1 MQTQTAKVSAERLS
15 ALGLT
20 LIKERGG
27 ISEYKLDANGLK
39 ILLIPNQSSQAAT
52 VMIVYRVGSR
62 NEAVGYT
69 GSTHFLEHMMFKGTD
84 RFPNF
89 DGVLTPLGADYNATT
104 SYDRTNYFAKVPTE
118 HVGKVIALEAD
129 RMRNLNLRQD
139 HRDAEMT
146 VVRNEFENGKNSP
159 FSVLIEQLGA
169 TAFDAHP
176 YHHPIIGWL
185 SDVENVPLARLKA
198 FYDEF
203 YWPNNAT
210 LMVTGNYGTDESVLK
225 TITDEFG
232 VIPPSPHPIN
242 DVYTVEAPQLG
253 ERRFVIE
260 QESTDPA
267 VVVMGFRVPGAAH
280 KDSAALAVIAG
291 ILGSSSR
298 MASRLYQSLVESG
311 LAIEA
316 FNWPNTQ
323 RDEYLFRIG
332 AIPTPGTSLEK
343 LEEALMAELNKLARE
358 TVSAEELAKVK
369 KASRKSRLLASDS
382 QMALVS
388 NICELEVA
396 SSWEMHLD
404 YDALIEAVTAED
416 VCAVASRYFVKK
428 NRTTGH
434 FLPQS
439 SVQDNA
445 PENDEN
451 QSSQGETLAAQPD
464 APKASFT
471 AGLVEKVLDNGFK
484 IQVLPLPGAGT
495 VGVSFKLKAGD
506 HFAPS
511 DKLLVPTL
519 VAEMLTKGAKHLNLS
534 QMAAILEEMGTRIA
548 FGTDKLAVST
558 SGKLVGEDF
567 AAYIKILADCVKNP
581 LFPEAQLA
589 QVKEQMRANLMQGLS
604 DTDSIANVTM
614 SQKLFAEGSFHREH
628 SAEELLASLDAIT
641 VDDLKAFHKAYYG
654 PHTAIITVTGDV
666 QADSAM
672 QAIEHVFRKWESG
685 GADTSIV
692 IAPATAPVGA
702 EVVRVSVPA
711 KTSVSI
717 KTGLPL
723 PAKIGTAEYFVAK
736 LANDALGENTLSAR
750 LGLVVREKHGL
761 TYGIRSYF
769 EGAQY
774 GDGLWQI
781 GLTVN
786 PANIDKALS
795 LVDDVVKQ
803 YLAEGISEQELKTW
817 AQNTVGGFQIALD
830 NPLAIART
838 LNNYSFLGLPT
849 DYMDT
854 LAASYNGVTQEAVND
869 YIRKNFD
876 PSKMLTVVVGTF
888 K

>member
-1 MQTQTAKVSAERLS
+1 MKTQMDTVSEERLS

-20 LIKERGG
+20 LIKERNG
-27 ISEYKLDANGLK
+27 ISEYKLNANGLK
-39 ILLIPNQSSQAAT
+39 ILLIPNLFSQAAT
-52 VMIVYRVGSR
+52 VMIAYRVGSR

-210 LMVTGNYGTDESVLK
+210 LMVTGNYGSDESVLK

-232 VIPPSPHPIN
+232 AIPSSPHAIP

-267 VVVMGFRVPGAAH
+267 VVVMGFRVPGLAH
-280 KDSAALAVIAG
+280 KDSAALNVIADM
-291 ILGSSSR
+291 LGNSSR
-298 MASRLYQSLVESG
+298 MASRLYKSLVEGG
-311 LAIEA
+311 LAIDA
-316 FNWPNTQ
+316 FVWPNTQ

-332 AIPTPGTSLEK
+332 ALPTPGTTLEQ
-343 LEEALMAELNKLARE
+343 LEEALMAQLNKLATE
-358 TVSAEELAKVK
+358 EASPEELLKVK
-369 KASRKSRLLASDS
+369 RASRNKRMLGADS

-388 NICELEVA
+388 NICEMEVA
-396 SSWEMHLD
+396 ASWEFYLD
-404 YDALIEAVTAED
+404 YDAMIEAVTAQD
-416 VCAVASRYFVKK
+416 VRDVASRYFVKK

-434 FLPQS
+434 FLPQQS
-439 SVQDNA
+439 A
-445 PENDEN
+445 PAQRPSDDE
-451 QSSQGETLAAQPD
+451 AKAQPE
-464 APKASFT
+464 ASTAASNSFT

-484 IQVLPLPGAGT
+484 IQVLPLDGT
-495 VGVSFKLKAGD
+495 FTAGVSIKLRAGD
-506 HFAPS
+506 HFAPA
-511 DKLLVPTL
+511 DKPLVPTL
-519 VAEMLTKGAKHLNLS
+519 VAEMLTKGAKHLDAS
-534 QMAAILEEMGTRIA
+534 QMAAILEEMGTRIS
-548 FGTDKLAVST
+548 FSTDKLAVS
-558 SGKLVGEDF
+558 SASKVVGDSF
-567 AAYIKILADCVKNP
+567 TAYIKILADCLKNP

-589 QVKEQMRANLMQGLS
+589 QVKEQMRANLSQGLS
-604 DTDSIANVTM
+604 DPDAIASVTM
-614 SQKLFAEGSFHREH
+614 SQKLFATGNFHREH

-654 PHTAIITVTGDV
+654 PRSALITVTGDV
-666 QADSAM
+666 GAEEAI

-685 GADTSIV
+685 TADTSIE
-692 IAPATAPVGA
+692 IAAATAPARA
-702 EVVRVSVPA
+702 EVVRVAVPA

-717 KTGLPL
+717 KIGLPL
-723 PAKIGTAEYFVAK
+723 AAKIGTPEYFVAK

-795 LVDDVVKQ
+795 LVEEVVKQ

-849 DYMDT
+849 DYMDK
-854 LAASYNGVTQEAVND
+854 LAAGYNGVTQEAVND

>member
-1 MQTQTAKVSAERLS
+1 MKTQTDMVSNERLS

-20 LIKERGG
+20 LIKERNG
-27 ISEYKLDANGLK
+27 ISEYKLNANGLK

-139 HRDAEMT
+139 HRNSEMT

-210 LMVTGNYGTDESVLK
+210 VMVTGNYGTDDDVLK
-225 TITDEFG
+225 TIVDEFG
-232 VIPPSPHPIN
+232 AIPASPHAIPE
-242 DVYTVEAPQLG
+242 VYTVEAPQLG

-280 KDSAALAVIAG
+280 KDSAALDVIAG
-291 ILGSSSR
+291 MLGSSSR
-298 MASRLYQSLVESG
+298 MASRLYQSLVETG
-311 LAIEA
+311 LAVEA
-316 FNWPNTQ
+316 FIWPNTQ
-323 RDEYLFRIG
+323 RDEYLLRIG
-332 AIPTPGTSLEK
+332 AIPTPGTTLEQ
-343 LEEALMAELNKLARE
+343 LEEALMAQLNKLARE
-358 TVSAEELAKVK
+358 EASPEELAKVK
-369 KASRKSRLLASDS
+369 KASRKSRLLGADS
-382 QMALVS
+382 QMSLVS
-388 NICELEVA
+388 KICEMEVA
-396 SSWEMHLD
+396 SSWEFYLD
-404 YDALIEAVTAED
+404 YDALIDAVTAQD
-416 VCAVASRYFVKK
+416 VRDVASRYFVKK

-434 FLPQS
+434 FLPQQ
-439 SVQDNA
+439 SVADQ
-445 PENDEN
+445 PTGDEAKALPDT
-451 QSSQGETLAAQPD
+451 STAAR
-464 APKASFT
+464 ASLT

-484 IQVLPLPGAGT
+484 IQVLPLEGAGT
-495 VGVSFKLKAGD
+495 VGVSIKLRAGD
-506 HFAPS
+506 HFAPA
-511 DKLLVPTL
+511 DKPLVPTL

-534 QMAAILEEMGTRIA
+534 QMAAILEEMGTRIG
-548 FGTDKLAVST
+548 FGTDKLAVSC
-558 SGKLVGEDF
+558 SGKVVGEDF
-567 AAYIKILADCVKNP
+567 AAYIKILADCLKNP
-581 LFPEAQLA
+581 LFPAAQLA
-589 QVKEQMRANLMQGLS
+589 QVKEQMRANLSQGLS
-604 DTDSIANVTM
+604 DPDSIASVTM

-654 PHTAIITVTGDV
+654 PRSALITVTGDV

-685 GADTSIV
+685 FADTNLDIATAA
-692 IAPATAPVGA
+692 APAKA
-702 EVVRVSVPA
+702 EVVRVAVPA

-717 KTGLPL
+717 KIGLPL
-723 PAKIGTAEYFVAK
+723 AAKIGTPEYFVAK

-761 TYGIRSYF
+761 TYGIRCYF

-786 PANIDKALS
+786 PANVDKALS
-795 LVDDVVKQ
+795 LVEEVVKQ
-803 YLAEGISEQELKTW
+803 YLAEGISDEELKTW

-830 NPLAIART
+830 NPLAIARS

-849 DYMDT
+849 NYMDT
-854 LAASYNGVTQEAVND
+854 LAAGYHGVTTQAVND

>member
-1 MQTQTAKVSAERLS
+1 MKNQPAKISSESLS

-20 LIKERGG
+20 LVKERGG
-27 ISEYKLDANGLK
+27 ISEYKLNANGLK
-39 ILLIPNQSSQAAT
+39 ILLIPNQTSQAAT

-84 RFPNF
+84 RFPGF
-89 DGVLTPLGADYNATT
+89 DSVLTPLGADYNATT

-118 HVGKVIALEAD
+118 HVGTVIALEAD

-203 YWPNNAT
+203 YWPDNAT
-210 LMVTGNYGTDESVLK
+210 LMVTGNYGTDADVLK

-232 VIPPSPHPIN
+232 VIPPSPHAISQ
-242 DVYTVEAPQLG
+242 VYTVEAPQLG

-280 KDSAALAVIAG
+280 KDSASLQVIAG
-291 ILGSSSR
+291 MLGSSSR
-298 MASRLYQSLVESG
+298 MASRLYQSMVETG

-316 FNWPNTQ
+316 FVWPNTQ

-332 AIPTPGTSLEK
+332 AVPTPGTTLEQ
-343 LEEALMAELNKLARE
+343 LEEALMAQLNKLAKE
-358 TVSAEELAKVK
+358 AASEEELAKVK
-369 KASRKSRLLASDS
+369 KASRKGRLLATDS
-382 QMALVS
+382 QMSLVS
-388 NICELEVA
+388 TICELEVA
-396 SSWEMHLD
+396 SSWELHLD
-404 YDALIEAVTAED
+404 YDALIDAVTADD
-416 VCAVASRYFVKK
+416 VRAVASRYFVKK

-434 FLPQS
+434 FLPQQSEAADSADGSEDGESKALSDS
-439 SVQDNA
+439 S
-445 PENDEN
+445 P
-451 QSSQGETLAAQPD
+451 AAS
-464 APKASFT
+464 ASLT

-484 IQVLPLPGAGT
+484 IQVLPLTGVGT
-495 VGVSFKLKAGD
+495 VGVSIKLKAGD
-506 HFAPS
+506 HFAPA
-511 DKLLVPTL
+511 DKPLVPTL

-534 QMAAILEEMGTRIA
+534 QMAAILEEMGTRIG
-548 FGTDKLAVST
+548 FGTDKLAVSC
-558 SGKLVGEDF
+558 SGKVVGEDF
-567 AAYIKILADCVKNP
+567 AAYIKILADCLKNP

-589 QVKEQMRANLMQGLS
+589 QVKEQIRADLMQGLS
-604 DTDSIANVTM
+604 DPDSIANVTM

-654 PHTAIITVTGDV
+654 PRSALITVTGDV

-685 GADTSIV
+685 EADTSIV
-692 IAPATAPVGA
+692 ITPASAPSKA
-702 EVVRVSVPA
+702 EVVRVAVPA

-723 PAKIGTAEYFVAK
+723 AAKIGTAEYFVAK

-761 TYGIRSYF
+761 TYGIKSYF

-786 PANIDKALS
+786 PANIEKALS

-803 YLAEGISEQELKTW
+803 YLTEGISAQELKTW
-817 AQNTVGGFQIALD
+817 AQNTVGGFQISLD

-854 LAASYNGVTQEAVND
+854 LAASYHGVTKEAVND
-869 YIRKNFD
+869 YVRKNFD